1 MAIKNIKEIINNKG
15 YVIDPRDRKIFEDG
29 DLQSFFGFSNT
40 DAIEFIIYDINDN
53 QLPQLN
59 GELVR
64 YINLTDENI
73 RDYFLIPEGTLIQ
86 QNSLPT
92 EYFIDVERLL
102 QEAGYSNGIFKTQ
115 VSLIN
120 KRAGSNREFDKLWIQ
135 EISPSRNEIRLFPL
149 KKGIETN
156 RELKER
162 FEIFVRGSQFR
173 DDVIQI
179 AFELIEQLSPENI
192 SSFLRDKYGE
202 KWLKK
207 FINEFK
213 IKDLELFSTQIHESF
228 VKSATYEFTNR
239 HSKIGTSEYGTNKLI
254 NPPLSLS
261 KNDVVNTIK
270 RILIETIYYYL
281 PERDITSKSKTVN
294 DFLES
299 EDFVTDVLQTEKS
312 DIQITPKVVAIEQ
325 IDVVKRTNPIEE
337 VSITGVFEEIAE
349 DPEIP
354 NEEVPEVKTPDG
366 EPDYDDVIVDET
378 DTTPIEEDND
388 EPIVDFDEFFEII
401 NDVVVLKPIE
411 VEDTSVNYNDD
422 RVDIQTQI
430 IIDDKVFE
438 ITPLPNDIVGGSP
451 VTGEG
456 AQGSPLPGAG
466 ATSSP
471 GQPIGNQEFSNPQDA
486 IDNEFRYRTR
496 KAIREL

>member
-15 YVIDPRDRKIFEDG
+15 YVIDPQDRKIFEDG

-115 VSLIN
+115 VTLIN
-120 KRAGSNREFDKLWIQ
+120 KRAGSEREFDKLWIQ

-149 KKGIETN
+149 KKGTETN
-156 RELKER
+156 PELRQR

-179 AFELIEQLSPENI
+179 AFELIEQI
-192 SSFLRDKYGE
+192 SADSITSFLRDKYGE
-202 KWLKK
+202 KWLKQ

-213 IKDLELFSTQIHESF
+213 IKDLQSLATQINETF
-228 VKSATYEFTNR
+228 VKSATFEFTNR
-239 HSKIGTSEYGTNKLI
+239 YSKIGESNYGTNKLI

-261 KNDVVNTIK
+261 KDDVVNIIK

-281 PERDITSKSKTVN
+281 PERDINKNKEEVN
-294 DFLES
+294 DFLSS
-299 EDFVTDVLQTEKS
+299 EDNVTDVLQTEKS
-312 DIQITPKVVAIEQ
+312 DTQVPPKVVAIEQ
-325 IDVVKRTNPIEE
+325 IDVVKRTNPVEE
-337 VSITGVFEEIAE
+337 LPVTGVFEEIAA
-349 DPEIP
+349 DPDIP
-354 NEEVPEVKTPDG
+354 DEEVPEVKTPDG
-366 EPDYDDVIVDET
+366 EPEYDDVIVDET
-378 DTTPIEEDND
+378 DTTPIEDDFELDFD
-388 EPIVDFDEFFEII
+388 DFFDIVD
-401 NDVVVLKPIE
+401 DVVVLKPIE
-411 VEDTSVNYNDD
+411 TEDTGIDYNDD
-422 RVDIQTQI
+422 RVDIPSEL
-430 IIDDKVFE
+430 IIDDQVFQ
-438 ITPLPNDIVGGSP
+438 ITPLPLDIVGGSP
-451 VTGEG
+451 VSGEG
-456 AQGSPLPGAG
+456 AQGSPTPGAG

-471 GQPIGNQEFSNPQDA
+471 GQPLGNQEFSNPQDA

-496 KAIREL
+496 IAIREL